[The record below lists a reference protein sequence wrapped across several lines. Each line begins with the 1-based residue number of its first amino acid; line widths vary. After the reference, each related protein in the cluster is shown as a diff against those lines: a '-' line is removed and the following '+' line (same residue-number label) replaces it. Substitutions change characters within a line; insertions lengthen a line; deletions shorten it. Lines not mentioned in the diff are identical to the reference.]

1 MTHKDKT
8 EVRVLTAPTIS
19 GSQIRE
25 DRKDLNTGEL
35 KKVNKRGSKPS
46 RGPKVT
52 MIFLNAKTK
61 DKWRR
66 IERVTVQNVNQR
78 NLFTCTAL
86 HSPAVMGMT
95 EYRVCSMKQR
105 ISRRA
110 REAWTMRTAGDNMT
124 GATDRGQNTGKSQ
137 NTGSISQKPDSMS
150 QNTDRSQNTDTHR
163 TMGITMNTV
172 EKENLPE
179 NTPRKEDILVG
190 IVQKKDIVE
199 NTALKSD
206 KVNPTEKDLMGG
218 EMGTQQQKGPRALKD
233 GRLLLCLY
241 HP

>member
-1 MTHKDKT
+1 VTHKDKI
-8 EVRVLTAPTIS
+8 EVRVSTAPTIS
-19 GSQIRE
+19 DSQIRE
-25 DRKDLNTGEL
+25 DRKDLSTGEL

-95 EYRVCSMKQR
+95 EYRVCSMKPR

-110 REAWTMRTAGDNMT
+110 GEAWTMRTAGDNMT
-124 GATDRGQNTGKSQ
+124 GATDRGQNTDRSQ
-137 NTGSISQKPDSMS
+137 NTGSISQKPDSM
-150 QNTDRSQNTDTHR
+150 SQNTDTHR

-179 NTPRKEDILVG
+179 NTPQKEDILVG

-206 KVNPTEKDLMGG
+206 KVNPIEKDLMEG
-218 EMGTQQQKGPRALKD
+218 EMGTQQKGQRALKD

>member
-8 EVRVLTAPTIS
+8 EVKVSTAPTIS
-19 GSQIRE
+19 DSQIRE
-25 DRKDLNTGEL
+25 DRKDLSTGEL

-46 RGPKVT
+46 HGPKVT

-95 EYRVCSMKQR
+95 EYRVSSMKPR

-110 REAWTMRTAGDNMT
+110 GEAWTMRTTGDNLT
-124 GATDRGQNTGKSQ
+124 GATDRGQNT
-137 NTGSISQKPDSMS
+137 DS
-150 QNTDRSQNTDTHR
+150 RSQNTDTHR

-206 KVNPTEKDLMGG
+206 KVNPIEKDLMEG
-218 EMGTQQQKGPRALKD
+218 EMGTQQKGQRALKD

>member
-1 MTHKDKT
+1 VTHKDKI
-8 EVRVLTAPTIS
+8 EVKVSTAPTIS
-19 GSQIRE
+19 DSQIRE
-25 DRKDLNTGEL
+25 DKKDLNTGEL

-95 EYRVCSMKQR
+95 EYRVSSMKPR

-124 GATDRGQNTGKSQ
+124 GATDKGQNTDRSQNTGSMSQ
-137 NTGSISQKPDSMS
+137 NTGSISQKPGSMS
-150 QNTDRSQNTDTHR
+150 QNTGRSQNTESHR

-179 NTPRKEDILVG
+179 NTPQKEDILVG

-206 KVNPTEKDLMGG
+206 KVNPIEKDLMEG
-218 EMGTQQQKGPRALKD
+218 EMGTQ
-233 GRLLLCLY
+233 
-241 HP
+241 